1 MADLFARHPQTVKDM
16 IVAETFCP
24 LHQEPVKVGFEMNGV
39 QGKVTVRDHCSILQM
54 GEKCSE
60 ACRSN
65 PEILQAVHDGSDR
78 VIISH
83 PKALCDKSFLVL
95 DRMAS
100 NFGGNFS
107 VV

>member
-65 PEILQAVHDGSDR
+65 PEILEAVHKKMEEFKEESSR
-78 VIISH
+78 EIPIIST
-83 PKALCDKSFLVL
+83 P
-95 DRMAS
+95 
-100 NFGGNFS
+100 
-107 VV
+107 